1 MRIKRAFYGF
11 AGLVV
16 LASALSGA
24 IGDGIGPWILRPMRK
39 PLTPELIA
47 KADAIL
53 ARDGVAREEFDV
65 RSLDDVMLRGWKV
78 RARDAGAAKKATT
91 PNGDWVLLF
100 HGIVDNRAEMAP
112 YADFLLRAGYG
123 VVMMD
128 AREQGASDGTLA
140 TFGWKERWDTKA
152 IIDALY
158 ASEKPQNVFELGESM
173 GAAIALQ
180 SAAADPRIR
189 AVVAEASFSS
199 LRNVSY
205 DYAGLD
211 VSPLLGKTLF
221 WPATYFA
228 LRCAEKEDG
237 FRADDVSPE
246 QAVAGRPFPVL
257 LICGTR
263 DRTIP
268 CRHSQEIYRA
278 ATGPKQLWIVP
289 GAGHTA
295 AFGTA
300 PAEFR
305 QRVLAFFAKNR
316 N

>member
-1 MRIKRAFYGF
+1 MRMKRAFYGF
-11 AGLVV
+11 AGLTVI
-16 LASALSGA
+16 ASALSGA
-24 IGDGIGPWILRPMRK
+24 IGNGVGPWILRPMRK
-39 PLTPELIA
+39 PLTAALIS
-47 KADAIL
+47 KAGAIF
-53 ARDGVAREEFDV
+53 ARDGAKQEEFNV
-65 RSLDDVMLRGWKV
+65 RARDGMMLRGWKV
-78 RARDAGAAKKATT
+78 RPQN

-112 YADFLLRAGYG
+112 FADCLLRAGYG

-140 TFGWKERWDTKA
+140 TFGWKERWDTKS

-158 ASEKPQNVFELGESM
+158 ASEEPRHVFELGESM

-180 SAAADPRIR
+180 SAAVDPRIR

-199 LRNVSY
+199 LLNVSY

-211 VSPLLGKTLF
+211 VSPLLGETLF
-221 WPATYFA
+221 RPATYFA
-228 LRCAEKEDG
+228 LRSAEREGG
-237 FRADDVSPE
+237 FRVEDVSPE
-246 QAVAGRPFPVL
+246 RAVAERPFPVL

-268 CRHSQEIYRA
+268 CRHSEELYRA
-278 ATGPKQLWIVP
+278 AIGPKQLWVVP
-289 GAGHTA
+289 GAGHTMS
-295 AFGTA
+295 FGTE

-305 QRVLAFFAKNR
+305 RRVLAFFAANR